1 MRISKKERKQKT
13 QNICIYQ
20 KKKTM
25 PNKSNVMIEAG
36 YEVALTRAKPPKKKK
51 RIFPKKKKRLMQ
63 EDRNN
68 TQKPKSDGWYQ

>member
-1 MRISKKERKQKT
+1 
-13 QNICIYQ
+13 
-20 KKKTM
+20 M

-36 YEVALTRAKPPKKKK
+36 YITRLPSPGQNHQKKKK

>member
-1 MRISKKERKQKT
+1 
-13 QNICIYQ
+13 
-20 KKKTM
+20 M

-51 RIFPKKKKRLMQ
+51 RIFPKKKKSLMQ